1 MSDVHDEQHE
11 VAIALGWL
19 FIYGGTAL
27 AALILVVLVLLGR
40 GQ

>member
-1 MSDVHDEQHE
+1 MSGARDEQHKF
-11 VAIALGWL
+11 AIALGWL
-19 FIYGGTAL
+19 FIYGGTLL

>member
-1 MSDVHDEQHE
+1 MSEARDEQHE

-27 AALILVVLVLLGR
+27 AALILVVLVLLRR
-40 GQ
+40 GL